1 MADPRFFPSSTNRD
15 PSSVHKNEAKVVPL
29 LPLDLIVIFVLI
41 LFVVLVAFMVSP
53 INNLIRQS
61 ERTLD
66 ATEGLIRTLDKELGP
81 TLNEVNLVLAS
92 VQEIKAIAEQRLT
105 DVGTKVEDVTGT
117 ITKAADQAKTQTSVL
132 GAGIVAA
139 FKAYVEGKDPSEHS
153 RSDRPAEKKIG
164 SSKVS

>member
-1 MADPRFFPSSTNRD
+1 VGIP
-15 PSSVHKNEAKVVPL
+15 
-29 LPLDLIVIFVLI
+29 PLDFVVVVLLIV
-41 LFVVLVAFMVSP
+41 FVVLLAIMVAP

-92 VQEIKAIAEQRLT
+92 VQEIKAIAEQRLS
-105 DVGTKVEDVTGT
+105 DVGTRVEDVTGS
-117 ITKAADQAKTQTSVL
+117 ITKAADQAKTQTSVW
-132 GAGIVAA
+132 GAGITAA
-139 FKAYVEGKDPSEHS
+139 FKAYIEGKPSGSERPGS
-153 RSDRPAEKKIG
+153 ERSTDKRIS